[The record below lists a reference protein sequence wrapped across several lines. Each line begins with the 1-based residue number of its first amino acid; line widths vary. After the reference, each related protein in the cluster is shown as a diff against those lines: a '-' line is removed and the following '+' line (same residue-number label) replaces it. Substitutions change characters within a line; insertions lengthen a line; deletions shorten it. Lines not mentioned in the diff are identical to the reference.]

1 MFVAPRLLAGR
12 KSREATQMKQ
22 DVAGLA
28 VAAIENATRGARAG
42 DMIPMKRTADRIRGK
57 H

>member
-1 MFVAPRLLAGR
+1 
-12 KSREATQMKQ
+12 MKQ

-28 VAAIENATRGARAG
+28 AAAIENATRWARAG
-42 DMIPMKRTADRIRGK
+42 DMIPMNRTADRIRGK